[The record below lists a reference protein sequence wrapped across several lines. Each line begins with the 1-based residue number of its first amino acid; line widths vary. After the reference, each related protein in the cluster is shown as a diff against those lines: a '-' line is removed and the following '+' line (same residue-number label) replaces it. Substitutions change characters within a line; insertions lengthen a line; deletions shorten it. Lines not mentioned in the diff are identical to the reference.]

1 MFIGTTDVF
10 VVIVD
15 IDTEIFYTVAV
26 VGVDL
31 SMAAWCMEIVG
42 IIIIDREIFAVKNN
56 SHLSLEGSVAR
67 VYFFASLILHSC
79 IIQGRR

>member
-15 IDTEIFYTVAV
+15 IDTEIFHTVAV

-31 SMAAWCMEIVG
+31 SMAAWCTEIVG
-42 IIIIDREIFAVKNN
+42 IIIIDREIFCVKK
-56 SHLSLEGSVAR
+56 
-67 VYFFASLILHSC
+67 
-79 IIQGRR
+79 

>member
-1 MFIGTTDVF
+1 MQLYGTPSMHHPSIWLLVVCILLVGPFFMFIGTTDVF

-31 SMAAWCMEIVG
+31 SMAA
-42 IIIIDREIFAVKNN
+42 
-56 SHLSLEGSVAR
+56 
-67 VYFFASLILHSC
+67 
-79 IIQGRR
+79 